1 MTLPE
6 RVANPQPKVADLIE
20 RERNSVMGD
29 ESPQRKL
36 FSDAIVIA
44 VLTAW
49 LYLVGYAYRFGY
61 ATYFRFPEQLVS
73 LGTTMVLQV
82 AFTLGGIFFVYFIFA
97 DGIWNLLPKS
107 NTAIAK
113 TVRRYIAFLL
123 LVGLFLMPYKK
134 DLKFALIAF
143 GCVAIGKALMDFVLP
158 LFGKL
163 NKGKSYEEKLESYSQ
178 IVDNVLSDRLIGI
191 IMRIAGV
198 QFLTLAFF
206 AIFVVLFSFTIG
218 RQDAK
223 DKEMFYLLEDSPNVA
238 VLAVEGELII
248 AAPFDPQTKTLK
260 GSFEI
265 RKLSDGKPWL
275 LREDKVGPLKPFEK
289 K

>member
-1 MTLPE
+1 
-6 RVANPQPKVADLIE
+6 
-20 RERNSVMGD
+20 MGD

-44 VLTAW
+44 VLTSW

-73 LGTTMVLQV
+73 PGPTMVLQV
-82 AFTLGGIFFVYFIFA
+82 AFTLGGIFFAYFIFA

-123 LVGLFLMPYKK
+123 LFGLILIPYKN
-134 DLKFALIAF
+134 DLKFVLIAF
-143 GCVAIGKALMDFVLP
+143 GCVAIGKALLDFVLP
-158 LFGKL
+158 LGGKL
-163 NKGKSYEEKLESYSQ
+163 SKGKSYEEKLESYSQ
-178 IVDNVLSDRLIGI
+178 IVDNVLSGRLIGI
-191 IMRIAGV
+191 IRRTTGV
-198 QFLTLAFF
+198 QFLSLAFL
-206 AIFVVLFSFTIG
+206 AIFVVLFSHTIG
-218 RQDAK
+218 KQHAK

-238 VLAVEGELII
+238 VLAIEGELII

-275 LREDKVGPLKPFEK
+275 LREDKAGPLKPFENK
-289 K
+289 